1 MGHLLVTVS
10 ETRTVMLAINP
21 QDVWDIIDLARA
33 FHARE
38 SVVGDDDARELGE
51 DWALELPADQ
61 NSDPGAQILK
71 EGIQS
76 LEKEQQATLVAL
88 MWLGRGD
95 FSAAEWDDALDSARR
110 NWTDH
115 TADYLIGSPLVAD
128 YLEEGLSELGYSPHP
143 E

>member
-1 MGHLLVTVS
+1 
-10 ETRTVMLAINP
+10 MLAINP

-33 FHARE
+33 FHASE
-38 SVVGDDDARELGE
+38 NVPGPDDALEPGGE
-51 DWALELPADQ
+51 WAPMLPTDQ
-61 NSDPGAQILK
+61 ESDPGAQVLH

-76 LEKEQQATLVAL
+76 LEREQQVTLVAL

-95 FSAAEWDDALDSARR
+95 FSATEWGEALDSAQR

-115 TADYLIGSPLVAD
+115 TADYLMGTPLVAD
-128 YLEEGLSELGYSPHP
+128 YLEGGLSELGYSPHP